1 MRFYGSTYTLCAL
14 KWIRKW
20 KHIRLCVDCGA
31 MEKKKNWKIQLKRHI
46 IIIIIVWLVAV
57 VAANNSCK
65 KLCAELFI
73 EWKLSIYI
81 CELQT
86 IKIIFIAFML
96 PLIPR
101 LSMLGHMFVDGG
113 HELWDEFLAAIDH
126 IFFSPQSQMI
136 RGEETTKKWGENGVI
151 NFNVFTFQF
160 HVIWLDSPV
169 TTTYKWHIHCGS
181 CRYFE
186 LNCFLEIVLNG
197 ICTRGDCISCV
208 AFQWKVGTN

>member
-1 MRFYGSTYTLCAL
+1 
-14 KWIRKW
+14 
-20 KHIRLCVDCGA
+20 

-46 IIIIIVWLVAV
+46 IIIIIVWLMAV

-96 PLIPR
+96 PLISR

-113 HELWDEFLAAIDH
+113 HELWDEFLAAID
-126 IFFSPQSQMI
+126 QKI
-136 RGEETTKKWGENGVI
+136 RRNRNRGGETTKKWGENGVI

-169 TTTYKWHIHCGS
+169 TTYKWHIHCGS
-181 CRYFE
+181 SSSFRIE
-186 LNCFLEIVLNG
+186 LFPRNRIEWHLYARRLYLL
-197 ICTRGDCISCV
+197 RGLPVKSR
-208 AFQWKVGTN
+208 N